1 MKKLFYLL
9 FISFV
14 LASCTKEGDDA
25 EPVEVVCTCDGATN
39 GTGTSSTSSNID
51 PNLIGHWK
59 VSGLSSS
66 SSSDNGWDNGQ
77 IDLHFFSDGTWD
89 IDGFT
94 GLSSYPQA
102 SGTYKIHSNN
112 CIDLGDRVMNYS
124 INNDLLTFSAVPGQN
139 DIKWIIHSDGDIV
152 FGQYLYSYTVEINNL
167 TKQ

>member
-9 FISFV
+9 FISFA
-14 LASCTKEGDDA
+14 LASCTKE
-25 EPVEVVCTCDGATN
+25 EPVECLCGSSN
-39 GTGTSSTSSNID
+39 GTGTNSSSFNID

-66 SSSDNGWDNGQ
+66 SSSPNNGWDNGQ

-94 GLSSYPQA
+94 GLSYYPQA

-152 FGQYLYSYTVEINNL
+152 FRQNLSSYFVEINNL